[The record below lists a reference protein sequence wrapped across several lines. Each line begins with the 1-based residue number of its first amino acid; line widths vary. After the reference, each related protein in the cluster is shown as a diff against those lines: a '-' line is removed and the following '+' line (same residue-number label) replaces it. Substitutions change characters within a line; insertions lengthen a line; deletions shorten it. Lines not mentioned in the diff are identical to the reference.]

1 MKHSTKP
8 TPALSYWLQQAMEG
22 EQPYQPLVLD
32 RQVRAD
38 VCIVGGGFTGLW
50 TALEIKQQ
58 RPESEVVL
66 IDRGLCGSGASGRNG
81 GFVLSL
87 WAKYLSLEKM
97 CGEGEALRLC
107 RASTQAIIDLQEFCR
122 RHSIDAEMR
131 MDGWLWAATS
141 EAQVGAWD
149 PTVSA
154 LERLGQAAFD
164 RVTPGG
170 AAALGG
176 SPAHRAGVFE
186 RISASVQPA
195 KLARGL
201 KACAQQA
208 GVRIYECSPMVRL
221 DRGVPATV
229 HCELGGVKAKKVVLA
244 MNAWGSAFSEIRKA
258 IVVVSSDII
267 VTRPVP
273 ELLTRLGWHNGMT
286 ISDCRMLVHYYRTT
300 HDGRIVFGKGG
311 GSGHLAYG
319 GNVTSKFDGASKI
332 SDTVTTYMREIYND
346 IAPNDVV
353 QSWMGPIDRSRN
365 GLPLF
370 GSLSGDSNILYGV
383 GYSGNGVGPSILGGK
398 ILCALA
404 LDIDNEWSQC
414 GLVQPLLRAFPPEP
428 FRYLGGRLVCNA
440 IRKLDLAA
448 DEGRS
453 ATLLVKTIASLAP
466 AGLSPTST
474 KQGRSES
481 PPQEQSTDA
490 GELPMNKSGAPGIV
504 RAVTAYYDA
513 LYFGDATRIDAAFD
527 PGARLVGDANGTPIH
542 LTTSAWADVLGA
554 RPSPSAQG
562 QPYALNIRDVRECG
576 DAALVELATDL
587 NGIAFTDYIS
597 LVRRNGHW
605 RIIFKLFSHNRTA
618 P

>member
-1 MKHSTKP
+1 MNHATKP
-8 TPALSYWLQQAMEG
+8 TASLSYWLAQAMQS
-22 EQPYQPLVLD
+22 EQRYEPIVLD
-32 RQVRAD
+32 RQVLAD

-50 TALEIKQQ
+50 TALEIKKQ

-97 CGEGEALRLC
+97 CGEDEALRLC

-141 EAQVGAWD
+141 EAQAGAWD
-149 PTVSA
+149 GTVSA
-154 LERLGQAAFD
+154 LERLGEEAFD
-164 RVTPGG
+164 RFTPAG

-176 SPAHRAGVFE
+176 SPAHSAGVFE

-201 KACAQQA
+201 KACAEQA

-221 DRGVPATV
+221 ERGLPATV
-229 HCELGGVKAKKVVLA
+229 HCELGSVKAQKVVLA

-258 IVVVSSDII
+258 IVVVASDII
-267 VTRPVP
+267 VTRPLP

-319 GNVTSKFDGASKI
+319 GNIAGRFDGASKI
-332 SDTVTTYMREIYND
+332 ANTVTKHMRKIYHD
-346 IAPNDVV
+346 IAPNDVT

-370 GSLSGDSNILYGV
+370 GSLSGDGNILYGV

-398 ILCALA
+398 ILGALA
-404 LDIDNEWSQC
+404 LDIENEWAQC
-414 GLVQPLLRAFPPEP
+414 GLVQPLRRAFPPEP
-428 FRYLGGRLVCNA
+428 FRYFGGRLVCDA
-440 IRKLDLAA
+440 IRKVDLAA
-448 DEGRS
+448 DQGRS
-453 ATLLVKTIASLAP
+453 ATLLVKTIAGLAP
-466 AGLSPTST
+466 AGLSPT
-474 KQGRSES
+474 KQGSGEPTVVTHGRNEAA
-481 PPQEQSTDA
+481 PGVNDA
-490 GELPMNKSGAPGIV
+490 G
-504 RAVTAYYDA
+504 
-513 LYFGDATRIDAAFD
+513 
-527 PGARLVGDANGTPIH
+527 
-542 LTTSAWADVLGA
+542 
-554 RPSPSAQG
+554 
-562 QPYALNIRDVRECG
+562 
-576 DAALVELATDL
+576 
-587 NGIAFTDYIS
+587 
-597 LVRRNGHW
+597 
-605 RIIFKLFSHNRTA
+605 
-618 P
+618 